1 MEEEA
6 VERTIEAI
14 MKRIAEQERDKEK
27 IRLI

>member
-6 VERTIEAI
+6 VKRTIEAI
-14 MKRIAEQERDKEK
+14 MKRITEQEREKEK